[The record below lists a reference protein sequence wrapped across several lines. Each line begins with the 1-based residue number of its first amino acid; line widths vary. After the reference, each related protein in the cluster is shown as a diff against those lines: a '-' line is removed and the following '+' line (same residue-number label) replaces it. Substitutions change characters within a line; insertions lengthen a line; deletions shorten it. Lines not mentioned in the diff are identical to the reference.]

1 MRKKITN
8 FKNFLYICWK
18 TINLP
23 DPTPVQYSIADFL
36 QSKIDNRII
45 QAFRGIGKTYITAAY
60 VCFRL
65 YLNPD
70 EKILIVSASLEKA
83 KEIAKFIKR
92 LLTEVDELRHLLPN
106 TKNEDRDAITSFD
119 VAGCTPSVAPSV
131 KVLGVSGQ
139 LTGCRATIIIADDI
153 ETSENCRSQEM
164 RERIDNAV
172 TEFDNIITTGGE
184 ITYLGTPHAEDSL
197 YKKLKQRG
205 YNCKIWTCRY
215 VNSEQSM
222 RYDGSLSNFCL
233 SDELTGLPTEPLR
246 FSEENL
252 LEREM
257 KMGRSK
263 FQMQFMLDPSLSDME
278 KYPLKL
284 SDLIIMDCDIEKAPE
299 KVVYA
304 SDSAK
309 ILEDVLSVGMGNDR
323 YYKPL
328 YVSEVWLPYTGI
340 IMFIDPSGRG
350 NDETSYAIVGMLN
363 SQLFLLD
370 CGGYQGGYDEKIL
383 HKLAM
388 KAYHYKATEI
398 IIEGNFGD
406 GMFTRIFEPV
416 VRRIYPCTIN
426 EVKNHIQK
434 EQRIIDILE
443 PVLNQHK
450 LIVNKNL
457 IKKDVESTRVYP
469 QEQQLHYQ
477 LFYQLTRITRDKGC
491 LKHDDRLDALAGAVS
506 YWTEHMAIDIEEEI
520 KLRKEEAFETE
531 INKFLEEMDEY
542 ELVNPYSNMWCETW

>member
-23 DPTPVQYSIADFL
+23 DPTPIQYDIADFL
-36 QSKIDNRII
+36 QKDIKNKII

-83 KEIAKFIKR
+83 EEIAKFIKR
-92 LLTEVDELRHLLPN
+92 LLTEVDELKHLVPN
-106 TKNEDRDAITSFD
+106 TKNDDRDAITSFD

-139 LTGCRATIIIADDI
+139 LTGCRATIIIPDDI

-164 RERIDNAV
+164 RERINNAV
-172 TEFDNIITTGGE
+172 TEFDNIVTTGGE
-184 ITYLGTPHAEDSL
+184 IVYLGTPHAEDSL

-205 YNCKIWTCRY
+205 YVCKIWTCRY
-215 VNSEQSM
+215 LNNEQSI
-222 RYDGSLSNFCL
+222 RYDGSLAPFCI
-233 SDELTGLPTEPLR
+233 SDVLQGHPTEPLR

-284 SDLIIMDCDIEKAPE
+284 SDLIVMDLDKDKAPE
-299 KVVYA
+299 KVAYA
-304 SDSAK
+304 SDSSH
-309 ILEDVLSVGMGNDR
+309 ILEDVISVGMGADR
-323 YYKPL
+323 FYKPL
-328 YVSEVWLPYTGI
+328 FISDVWLPYTGI
-340 IMFIDPSGRG
+340 VMFIDPSGRG
-350 NDETSYAIVGMLN
+350 QDETSYAIVGMLN

-370 CGGYQGGYDEKIL
+370 CDGYRGGYDEKTL
-383 HKLAM
+383 KALAM
-388 KAYHYKATEI
+388 KAYNYKVTEI
-398 IIEGNFGD
+398 VIESNFGD
-406 GMFTRIFEPV
+406 GMFTKIFEPV

-426 EVKNHIQK
+426 EVRSNMQK

-443 PVLNQHK
+443 PPLNQHK
-450 LIVNKNL
+450 LIVSKAL
-457 IKKDVESTRVYP
+457 IKKDVDSTRIYP

-542 ELVNPYSNMWCETW
+542 ELVNPYSDMWCETW